1 MHEPESLPSGSL
13 IDLPLADDRDGLYAV
28 QSLTNDLG
36 FRHATLSG
44 TALQHA
50 LVTRFDINL
59 FPNHR

>member
-1 MHEPESLPSGSL
+1 MHEPESLPGGSL
-13 IDLPLADDRDGLYAV
+13 IDLPADNCDGLDAV

-44 TALQHA
+44 TVFQHA
-50 LVTRFDINL
+50 LVTRLDIDL

>member
-1 MHEPESLPSGSL
+1 MHKLESLPGGNL
-13 IDLPLADDRDGLYAV
+13 IDILPADNLDGLDAV
-28 QSLTNDLG
+28 QSLANDLG

-50 LVTRFDINL
+50 LMARFDIDL